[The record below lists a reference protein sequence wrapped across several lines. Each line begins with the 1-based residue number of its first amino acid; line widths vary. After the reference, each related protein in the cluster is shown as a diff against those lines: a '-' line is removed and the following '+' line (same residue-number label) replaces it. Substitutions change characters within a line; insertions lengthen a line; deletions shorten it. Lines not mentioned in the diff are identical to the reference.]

1 MLIIIAWWLNIYSSQ
16 QPLMIMSWES
26 NTKAILDPSSK
37 PTLYF
42 VPTKHIHNTNTCTN
56 TCIYRHTSNTIHK
69 ESFPYLLLFRQYYGG
84 YLNDLGWKIYV

>member
-42 VPTKHIHNTNTCTN
+42 VPTKHIHNTYIHVPILVFIDTPAQG
-56 TCIYRHTSNTIHK
+56 IISIFITIQAILWGL
-69 ESFPYLLLFRQYYGG
+69 SQ
-84 YLNDLGWKIYV
+84 

>member
-26 NTKAILDPSSK
+26 NTKAILDPTSK

-42 VPTKHIHNTNTCTN
+42 VPTKHIHNT
-56 TCIYRHTSNTIHK
+56 YMYQ
-69 ESFPYLLLFRQYYGG
+69 YL
-84 YLNDLGWKIYV
+84 YL

>member
-1 MLIIIAWWLNIYSSQ
+1 MLIIIDWLNIYSSQ

-42 VPTKHIHNTNTCTN
+42 VPTKHIHKKVHLHVPILVFIDTPEQG
-56 TCIYRHTSNTIHK
+56 IITIFITIQAILWGL
-69 ESFPYLLLFRQYYGG
+69 SQ
-84 YLNDLGWKIYV
+84 